1 MSAIALSA
9 VFWPHPGRAT
19 LCAIARAKPPARQ
32 SVIAA
37 CGARG
42 PPAQLLRAAA
52 ALLSNTMVFDDVTL
66 YLCAILCV
74 LCIMYVITRLL
85 ADPVVRM
92 APLCPV
98 VASSTVDMAE
108 NHMLRWS

>member
-1 MSAIALSA
+1 M
-9 VFWPHPGRAT
+9 
-19 LCAIARAKPPARQ
+19 
-32 SVIAA
+32 IAA

-52 ALLSNTMVFDDVTL
+52 ALLSNTMVFDEVTF

-74 LCIMYVITRLL
+74 LCIMYVIPRLL
-85 ADPVVRM
+85 AEPAVRM

-98 VASSTVDMAE
+98 VASSTVDVAE
-108 NHMLRWS
+108 IPMVRWN